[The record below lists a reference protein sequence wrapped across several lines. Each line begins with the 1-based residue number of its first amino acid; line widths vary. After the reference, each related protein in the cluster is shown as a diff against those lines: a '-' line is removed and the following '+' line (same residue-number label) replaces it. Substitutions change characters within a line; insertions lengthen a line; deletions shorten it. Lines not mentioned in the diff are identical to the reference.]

1 MTDQPANPNEFIL
14 IAAYRKVHHATKTAS
29 LSVFKAACKKARLSK
44 TVIDTTNYKVIKNR
58 SCLFKLSDTKLLI
71 HVEAG
76 NYLMLIDAKK
86 LLKDLSRQPSSAT
99 TTTTASVDLVY
110 TSMTVP
116 EGIYL
121 ASPYRDSIA
130 CKHYDDEL
138 SFIDGH
144 TVTLT
149 TKSPAATAMMPE
161 TAMYSLKARGI
172 AVWGDHMQYASKD
185 DKALV
190 VVDLI
195 STVNS
200 GVICERVYASVV
212 CFGFD
217 VDSDGILVGV
227 SESGVVSKV
236 DLKMIKH
243 DKLESSLQT
252 NDISDIEHEDY
263 QAVAHLR
270 KSVLIASFSNDHQ
283 NSHSVLS
290 MTMVDTRS
298 LVVLNKIEV
307 SRLVLDDYMVLS
319 ILAIKIK
326 LVDFAIVVGY
336 LGHVTLLAIRKSR
349 IEVIEPKYTISNR
362 CIDSCCVYGK
372 IILLTC
378 QEENE
383 KFIKL
388 SICI

>member
-1 MTDQPANPNEFIL
+1 M
-14 IAAYRKVHHATKTAS
+14 
-29 LSVFKAACKKARLSK
+29 
-44 TVIDTTNYKVIKNR
+44 IDTTNYQMSKNR

-76 NYLMLIDAKK
+76 NHLMLIDAKK

-99 TTTTASVDLVY
+99 TTTIALVDLVH
-110 TSMTVP
+110 TGMTGP

-130 CKHYDDEL
+130 CKHYDNEL

-144 TVTLT
+144 TITLT
-149 TKSPAATAMMPE
+149 TKSPTATAMMTE
-161 TAMYSLKARGI
+161 TAMYSLNARGI
-172 AVWGDHMQYASKD
+172 AVWGDHMLYVSKD

-200 GVICERVYASVV
+200 GIICERVYASVV

-252 NDISDIEHEDY
+252 NDISDIEHGDY
-263 QAVAHLR
+263 QAVAYLR

-283 NSHSVLS
+283 NSHSVSVLS

-298 LVVLNKIEV
+298 LVVLNKIEA

-349 IEVIEPKYTISNR
+349 IEVIEANYTISDR
-362 CIDSCCVYGK
+362 CIDSCCVYGE
-372 IILLTC
+372 IILLTY

-383 KFIKL
+383 KIIKL